1 MNTQGFSTYRI
12 GKEMYK
18 LSRISVLSS
27 SLLCL
32 STYSIAQTH
41 DNQYQSNLTGSWNSN
56 RIELENDGIEF
67 IGNYMHEFGYNLSG
81 GFNKDKKIEYA
92 NEILLGTKLDLEKI
106 VGIPNASLKLIL
118 TNRNGQDIT
127 GTRIIDPEGGQLT
140 SVQEVWGRG
149 SISRL
154 AELSYRQALLDQKLD
169 LRIGRFGFG
178 EFGEFSCEFQNLLF
192 CGNTAGSN
200 TGSLIYNFPVSQW
213 AAQLKYKFS
222 ENLSVQTAVF
232 EQNPTLQE
240 NDNAFKL
247 STNGSKG
254 VIIPLEVI
262 SGKVEN
268 QGQFRLGGYY
278 STAKAEDVYKD
289 INNSPKALS
298 NLKAQEHEHRYGYWG
313 MYQKNLAYLYGDPL
327 RPVQFFTQ
335 VHYNDKN
342 TSYINNSFNV
352 GIIGNGLFEQRSQ
365 DNYGVA
371 IGRIGVNEN
380 YRKNIELENQSM
392 NTETPIQDYE
402 ISTELFYGLN
412 LDNGIILR
420 PNIQYIKN
428 PGGVKET
435 DDALVLGL
443 KISAAL

>member
-1 MNTQGFSTYRI
+1 
-12 GKEMYK
+12 MYK
-18 LSRISVLSS
+18 LSKVSVLSTSLFFLS
-27 SLLCL
+27 SI
-32 STYSIAQTH
+32 SFAQNQ
-41 DNQYQSNLTGSWNSN
+41 DNQYDKNLTGSWNSN
-56 RIELENDGIEF
+56 RTTLENDGIEF

-81 GFNKDKKIEYA
+81 GFNEDKKIEYA

-106 VGIPNASLKLIL
+106 LDIPNSSLKIIL
-118 TNRNGQDIT
+118 TNRNGKDIT
-127 GTRIIDPEGGQLT
+127 GTRIIDPDGGQLT

-149 SISRL
+149 NILRL
-154 AELSYRQALLDQKLD
+154 AEFSYRQELLKHKLD

-213 AAQLKYKFS
+213 AAQAKYKFND
-222 ENLSVQTAVF
+222 NLSVQMAIF
-232 EQNPTLQE
+232 EQNPSLQE

-247 STNGSKG
+247 STSGSKG

-268 QGQFRLGGYY
+268 QGQFRLGAYY
-278 STAKAEDVYKD
+278 STANAEDVYKD
-289 INNSPKALS
+289 INNSPKSIS
-298 NLKAQEHEHRYGYWG
+298 NLDAKEHDHRYGYWG
-313 MYQKNLAYLYGDPL
+313 MYQKNLAYLYNDSI

-335 VHYNDKN
+335 IHYNDKN
-342 TSYINNSFNV
+342 TSYINNSLNF
-352 GIIGNGLFEQRSQ
+352 GIMGNGLFEKRSK
-365 DNYGVA
+365 DNFGLA
-371 IGRIGVNEN
+371 IGRIEVNEN
-380 YRKNIELENQSM
+380 YRKNIKLENQVNNS
-392 NTETPIQDYE
+392 EIPIQDYE

-412 LDNGIILR
+412 LNNGIILR

-435 DDALVLGL
+435 NDAWVLGL